1 MWIKIK
7 KNTKRLHSVSFTQ
20 MLMSLEK
27 WEASE
32 KRWQLTAWGWQ
43 LSWAGGHRLS
53 THLTETVP
61 PIKGNSIS
69 WWKWT
74 PGEFK
79 RKVDCC
85 KGYARISCLFP
96 MPGVF
101 CLPPAQSI
109 FYRNSGQIVSAMWPW
124 QSQALEEI
132 QSMDA
137 SRAEVRLAL
146 YFHLKKIIKHVL
158 SEE

>member
-1 MWIKIK
+1 M
-7 KNTKRLHSVSFTQ
+7 
-20 MLMSLEK
+20 
-27 WEASE
+27 
-32 KRWQLTAWGWQ
+32 RWQLTAGGRQ
-43 LSWAGGHRLS
+43 LSGAGGHRLS
-53 THLTETVP
+53 THLTQTVP
-61 PIKGNSIS
+61 PIKGDPIS

-74 PGEFK
+74 PGKFK
-79 RKVDCC
+79 RKMYFC
-85 KGYARISCLFP
+85 KGYARDFPLFP
-96 MPGVF
+96 MPSVF

-146 YFHLKKIIKHVL
+146 YFHFKKIIKHIL
-158 SEE
+158 SE